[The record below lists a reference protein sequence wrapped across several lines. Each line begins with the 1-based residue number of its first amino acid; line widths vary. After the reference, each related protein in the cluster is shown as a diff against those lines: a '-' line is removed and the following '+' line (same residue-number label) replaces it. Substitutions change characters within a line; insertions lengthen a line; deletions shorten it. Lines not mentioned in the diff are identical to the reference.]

1 MQKKG
6 KLSLDQVQRL
16 HNAKKIN
23 YIQHKFYCK
32 NGVIMETI
40 VISLGGSVLLGDDID
55 SSYYTELKRFLLS
68 QQDKKIFIIV
78 GGGPPARNYISRARS
93 LQICEKFLDSIG
105 IAVTR
110 VNALFLACQIQES
123 VYMIPHSTQE
133 ALQSNQSIVIMG
145 GTTPG
150 HSTDFVGAEIASM
163 AKADLFII
171 ATNVDGVFDD
181 DPRKNPNVNMYQRI
195 SAVDLLK
202 KYGSRWD
209 TAGSNMVIDGPALQK
224 IQKEHVQTIVVN
236 GKNIP
241 NLRKVINHQPFHG
254 TTITV

>member
-1 MQKKG
+1 
-6 KLSLDQVQRL
+6 
-16 HNAKKIN
+16 
-23 YIQHKFYCK
+23 
-32 NGVIMETI
+32 MENI
-40 VISLGGSVLLGDDID
+40 VISLGGSVLLGDDVD
-55 SSYYTELKRFLLS
+55 TSYYTQLKRFLLA
-68 QQDKKIFIIV
+68 QKEKKIFIIV

-93 LQICEKFLDSIG
+93 LQISEKFLDSIG

-110 VNALFLACQIQES
+110 VNALFLACQIQENI
-123 VYMIPHSTQE
+123 YTIPHSTQE
-133 ALQSNQSIVIMG
+133 ALQLNQSIVIMG

-150 HSTDFVGAEIASM
+150 HSTDFVGAELASL

-181 DPRKNPNVNMYQRI
+181 DPRKNPDAKMYKTI
-195 SAVDLLK
+195 SAIKKKK
-202 KYGSRWD
+202 KYGSGWK

-224 IQKEHVQTIVVN
+224 IQNEHLKTIVVN
-236 GKNIP
+236 GKNIE